1 MGNPPVAWRIE
12 VLWSWRNSQ
21 NHSFFIVLRLLF
33 SGIDRVCALLPVNSS
48 WRCPKSKLYYCFKI
62 ISIDIDGKTVS
73 GVAFYEK
80 LQGTRLSQIPVHKY
94 QDFIEIP
101 PTLTSCNFL
110 LSGRM
115 KKSGCAFWSYVSV
128 LSILLL
134 FIDLEREK
142 HTFRCWSKFEISINW
157 HSHPQLWTGIWDN
170 GFSVSRN
177 QVFQPSNRYQTW
189 IIWTNR

>member
-1 MGNPPVAWRIE
+1 MENWGTVKLAE
-12 VLWSWRNSQ
+12 LAKSL
-21 NHSFFIVLRLLF
+21 FFIGLRLLF
-33 SGIDRVCALLPVNSS
+33 SGIDRALLPVNSS
-48 WRCPKSKLYYCFKI
+48 WRCLKSKLYYCFKI

-157 HSHPQLWTGIWDN
+157 HSHPQPQGYY
-170 GFSVSRN
+170 
-177 QVFQPSNRYQTW
+177 QVITKSLHDIVPSHTL
-189 IIWTNR
+189 